1 MNADLL
7 LQEILG
13 SPFLIAAIAF
23 GAAGLLLLL
32 GAIAALVT
40 IKPFK
45 FLGRTLLGL
54 IFVAVGAAAGVVA
67 LGTKGYRAFTNEEVA
82 ARLQVRPIG
91 SQRFVAT
98 IQFPDGRT
106 KAFEMAGDEVYVD
119 AHILKWKPL
128 VNVLGLHTGY
138 QLDRIAGR
146 YQAIEK
152 ERTAPRTIHSL
163 ADETWVSLFRL
174 RQRFEWL
181 DPLLDAQYGSAT
193 FTPVNRP
200 ADLEV
205 LVSASGLLVRE
216 VPQRPK

>member
-1 MNADLL
+1 VPG
-7 LQEILG
+7 LQELLDT
-13 SPFLIAAIAF
+13 PLLIAAIGF
-23 GAAGLLLLL
+23 GVVGLLLLL
-32 GAIAALVT
+32 SAVAALLT
-40 IKPFK
+40 IKPFR
-45 FLGRTLLGL
+45 FLGHTLLGVVFL
-54 IFVAVGAAAGVVA
+54 ALGGAAGVVA
-67 LGTKGYRAFTNEEVA
+67 LGTKGYRAFTHEEVA
-82 ARLQVRPIG
+82 ARMSVRPIG
-91 SQRFVAT
+91 PQRFITT

-106 KAFEMAGDEVYVD
+106 KAFEMAGDEVYID

-152 ERTAPRTIHSL
+152 ERTAPRTIHPL

-200 ADLEV
+200 AEFEV
-205 LVSASGLLVRE
+205 RVSTSGLLVRE
-216 VPQRPK
+216 VPQPAR

>member
-1 MNADLL
+1 MA
-7 LQEILG
+7 QEILD
-13 SPFLIAAIAF
+13 SPLLIAAIAF

-32 GAIAALVT
+32 AAIAALLT

-45 FLGRTLLGL
+45 FIGRTLLGL
-54 IFVAVGAAAGVVA
+54 VFLAIGAGAGVVA
-67 LGTKGYRAFTNEEVA
+67 VGTKGYRAFTREEVA
-82 ARLQVRPIG
+82 ARMSIRPIG
-91 SQRFVAT
+91 EQRFVAT
-98 IQFPDGRT
+98 IQFPDGRS

-128 VNVLGLHTGY
+128 ANVLGLHTGY

-152 ERTAPRTIHSL
+152 ERTAPRTIHPLS
-163 ADETWVSLFRL
+163 DEAWVSLFRL
-174 RQRFEWL
+174 RQKFEWL

-200 ADLEV
+200 GEFEV

-216 VPQRPK
+216 VPK

>member
-1 MNADLL
+1 MTAPALQELLDSPLL
-7 LQEILG
+7 L
-13 SPFLIAAIAF
+13 AALAF
-23 GAAGLLLLL
+23 GVLGLLLLL
-32 GAIAALVT
+32 AALAALVT

-45 FLGRTLLGL
+45 FIGRTLLGL
-54 IFVAVGAAAGVVA
+54 IFLVLGAVAGAVS
-67 LGTKGYRAFTNEEVA
+67 LGTKGYRPFTHEEVA
-82 ARLQVRPIG
+82 ARMSVRPTG
-91 SQRFVAT
+91 PQRFVTT

-128 VNVLGLHTGY
+128 VSLAGLHTGY

-152 ERTAPRTIHSL
+152 ERTAPRTIHPL

-200 ADLEV
+200 AEFEV
-205 LVSASGLLVRE
+205 RVSTSGLLVRE
-216 VPQRPK
+216 VPPRQK